1 MGASF
6 NSHIDIF
13 LADDDADDRFL
24 FEEALMELRGNVRIT
39 TAVNGEQLMSNLDT
53 KTPPNPYI
61 IFLDLNMPLKNG
73 MECLEEI
80 KASSS
85 FQNVPVVIFST
96 SCQKETMDQVYTKG
110 ANYYM
115 CKPDNFQKLKKLLE
129 KVFSLNAASLNN
141 RPARENFIITA

>member
-1 MGASF
+1 MGASC
-6 NSHIDIF
+6 NSYITIF

-24 FEEALMELRGNVRIT
+24 FEEALMELRGDVRVT
-39 TAVNGEQLMSNLDT
+39 TATNGEQLMRHLDT
-53 KTPPNPYI
+53 KTPPNPYL

-73 MECLEEI
+73 MECLDEI

-141 RPARENFIITA
+141 RPTRENFIITA

>member
-1 MGASF
+1 MGASS
-6 NSHIDIF
+6 NSYITIF

-24 FEEALMELRGNVRIT
+24 FEEALMELRGDVRVT
-39 TAVNGEQLMSNLDT
+39 TATNGEQLMRHLDT
-53 KTPPNPYI
+53 KTPPNPYL

-73 MECLEEI
+73 MECLDEI

-141 RPARENFIITA
+141 RPTRENFIITA